1 MSLTLAVSFTNLG
14 PYHLARLRALADR
27 LAARGGEL
35 IAYETAGSERLYP
48 WQTKRREEPFERVTL
63 FPDRSLESLTKAECA
78 RSMRRALDRDRPDAV
93 ATAGYFRPETI
104 AALGWTRRTDRPAIL
119 MSESQAIDY
128 PRRWWKES
136 LKGRLVRRFSA
147 ALVGGPRHRDY
158 LRALGMPCNR
168 IALGYNA
175 VDNDG
180 LARAADVARRAP
192 EGRRWLPAAPYFLAV
207 NRFVPEKNLPRL
219 IRAFAAYR
227 AACRDSDAWDLVLA
241 GAGADA
247 AAVDRAVAQS
257 GCARAIHLPGFL
269 QADELPRWYA
279 FASAFVH
286 PSLLEPWG
294 LVVNEAAACGLPLLV
309 SDRAGCVDTLI
320 PLGEPTS
327 GARFDPLNEA
337 EITARLLWMVQLGD
351 SERRAMGRHAA
362 EQVSDWGPER
372 FAQGI
377 LEALVLGLSGPKQS
391 PAHGPAPAFFARSR
405 VNQSRRQRLEQG
417 SSAS

>member
-27 LAARGGEL
+27 LAARDGRL
-35 IAYETAGSERLYP
+35 IAYETAGTERLYP
-48 WQTKRREEPFERVTL
+48 WQTTRQAEPFDRVTL
-63 FPDRSLESLTKAECA
+63 FPDRSLESLTGAECA
-78 RSMRRALDRDRPDAV
+78 RAMHRALDRDRPDAV
-93 ATAGYFRPETI
+93 ATAGYVRPESI
-104 AALGWTRRTDRPAIL
+104 AALNWTTRAARPSIL
-119 MSESQAIDY
+119 MSESQGIDY

-136 LKGRLVRRFSA
+136 LKGRRVRRFSA

-158 LRALGMPCNR
+158 LRTLGMPCAR
-168 IALGYNA
+168 IVLGYNA
-175 VDNDG
+175 VDNDS
-180 LARAADVARRAP
+180 LARAAEIARRAP

-227 AACRDSDAWDLVLA
+227 AAQGKSDVWDLVLC
-241 GAGADA
+241 GSGADG
-247 AAVDRAVAQS
+247 AAVDRAVAES
-257 GCARAIHLPGFL
+257 GCAAAIHLPGFL

-286 PSLLEPWG
+286 PSVLEPWG

-309 SDRAGCVDTLI
+309 SDRAGCVDTLV
-320 PLGEPTS
+320 PLSDPTT
-327 GARFDPLNEA
+327 GARFDPHDENEIA
-337 EITARLLWMVQLGD
+337 ARLLWMSRLCE
-351 SERRAMGRHAA
+351 SERRAMGRRAA

-377 LEALVLGLSGPKQS
+377 LEALVLALSGTKRATEQGRP
-391 PAHGPAPAFFARSR
+391 HFLFARPRAS
-405 VNQSRRQRLEQG
+405 QPRREPLEQG
-417 SSAS
+417 SPVQ

>member
-27 LAARGGEL
+27 LAARDGRV

-48 WQTKRREEPFERVTL
+48 WQSTRRKEPFDRITL
-63 FPDRSLESLTKAECA
+63 FPERSLESLTSAECA
-78 RSMRRALDRDRPDAV
+78 RSMRRALDRDQPDAV

-104 AALGWTRRTDRPAIL
+104 AALGWACRAARPAIL

-136 LKGRLVRRFSA
+136 LKGRRVRRFAA

-168 IALGYNA
+168 IVLGYNA

-180 LARAADVARRAP
+180 LARAAEVARRAP

-227 AACRDSDAWDLVLA
+227 AGCREPDPWDLVLC
-241 GAGADA
+241 GSGADR
-247 AAVDRAVAQS
+247 AAVDRAVAES
-257 GCARAIHLPGFL
+257 GCAAAIHLPGFL

-286 PSLLEPWG
+286 PSVLEPWG

-309 SDRAGCVDTLI
+309 SDRAGCVDTLV
-320 PLGEPTS
+320 PLGEPTT
-327 GARFDPLNEA
+327 GARFDPYDESA
-337 EITARLLWMVQLGD
+337 IAARLRWMAGLRGF
-351 SERRAMGRHAA
+351 ERAAMGLRAA

-377 LEALVLGLSGPKQS
+377 LEALVLALTGTKGATEQRRPHFL
-391 PAHGPAPAFFARSR
+391 FARSR
-405 VNQSRRQRLEQG
+405 AGQPRRESLEQG
-417 SSAS
+417 SRVR